1 MYWDTAAAGTS
12 LLLFVCLGFWVAACL
27 NRCFDPS
34 HKNKMCGVPG
44 AKIGHSQLCFVVIHN
59 VIIIGANMYS
69 AAPTRSLEGLSAG
82 FLTP

>member
-1 MYWDTAAAGTS
+1 
-12 LLLFVCLGFWVAACL
+12 VAACL

-59 VIIIGANMYS
+59 VIIIMLLLLLLLLLYAN
-69 AAPTRSLEGLSAG
+69 PTPANARHMGD
-82 FLTP
+82 PR